1 MLYESQCYVSPSK
14 INLFLHVLHRRTDGY
29 HELQTL
35 FQLLD
40 YGDELTFKPNN
51 NGILE
56 FHQTTES
63 KGLALPASKNLIVKA
78 AQLIQET
85 TDTKNIGAKIV
96 LYKRIPIGAGLGGG
110 SSNAATTLKALNKL
124 WECNLSDQELAT
136 LALKLGADVPFFL
149 KGESAWGEGIGEKL
163 KPIKLKK
170 AWFAIITPN
179 CRVST
184 AHIFSHE
191 NLTRNSQ
198 AIKMADFL
206 AGSTK
211 NTKNDCE
218 PLVRKL
224 YPQVDE
230 AFRWLESHAKARMTG
245 TGSSVFAKFSSE
257 KQAKAILKRLPDN
270 MRGFVAEG
278 INTL

>member
-1 MLYESQCYVSPSK
+1 MKYDLDSDTVKDQAKRFGADLVGIVSAKTLNEFPPDPK
-14 INLFLHVLHRRTDGY
+14 WP
-29 HELQTL
+29 QTP
-35 FQLLD
+35 
-40 YGDELTFKPNN
+40 ERISPHAK
-51 NGILE
+51 
-56 FHQTTES
+56 S
-63 KGLALPASKNLIVKA
+63 VIVIA
-78 AQLIQET
+78 
-85 TDTKNIGAKIV
+85 
-96 LYKRIPIGAGLGGG
+96 KRIPIGAGLGGG
-110 SSNAATTLKALNKL
+110 SSNAATTLKVLNKL
-124 WECNLSDQELAT
+124 WGCNLSDQELTT

-179 CRVST
+179 CSVST
-184 AHIFSHE
+184 ARIFSHE
-191 NLTRNSQ
+191 NLTRNTQ

-206 AGSTK
+206 AGRTE

-218 PLVRKL
+218 PVVRKL

-230 AFRWLESHAKARMTG
+230 AFLWLGSHAEPRMTG

-257 KQAKAILKRLPDN
+257 EQAKALLKRLPDN